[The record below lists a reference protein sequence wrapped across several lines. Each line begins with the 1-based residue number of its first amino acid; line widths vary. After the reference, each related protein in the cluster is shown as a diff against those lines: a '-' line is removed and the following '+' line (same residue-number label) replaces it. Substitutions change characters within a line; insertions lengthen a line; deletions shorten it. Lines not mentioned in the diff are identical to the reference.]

1 MKVNTNMMV
10 TTTNDRD
17 RQIVAAM
24 FGDVVGILAANNL
37 DHNLSSY
44 EVVDEEEAF
53 EALATWE
60 QELISSNH
68 CHGDKKC
75 SCSRAVVELSPDK
88 GETHEP
94 GFPYEIEPPASDVEE
109 TAKFLVADSVNS
121 WTGLSYPHTAFEIVA
136 VRRNEDGWVAVLKCN
151 DRDEFRYEV
160 TRKNSQDETHIEV
173 YTYDRIS
180 TIVGS

>member
-44 EVVDEEEAF
+44 EVVDDEEAF
-53 EALATWE
+53 QGLAIWE
-60 QELISSNH
+60 KELLESGH
-68 CHGDKKC
+68 DHKKC
-75 SCSRAVVELSPDK
+75 EDEVQAHLAK
-88 GETHEP
+88 GETHKP

-151 DRDEFRYEV
+151 DRDEYRYEV